1 MAKKEVLSWY
11 VKYWA
16 TEGCLLLGGVP
27 RALSCRYGMKEHAVQ
42 RMEQVLRIQSENNVS
57 CSAEV
62 VGSNLLPEIFPHCE
76 GQPAQSVGST
86 CSFCGVKLTSLMAR
100 SWARARARKVQTA
113 SEHQRRRVI
122 TIVRL
127 VTNIMQKAWN
137 EIYDTVEAIKEDCE
151 EAAVVS
157 VVHKLREELHAM
169 GRAACDGDEEAEWS
183 GLAHEQVS
191 VFYGFAELLRAW
203 IPEEKK

>member
-1 MAKKEVLSWY
+1 MAKKETLSWY

-27 RALSCRYGMKEHAVQ
+27 RALSSRYGIKAHAVQ
-42 RMEQVLRIQSENNVS
+42 RMEQVLRIQSENNIS

-62 VGSNLLPEIFPHCE
+62 VGSNLPPEIFPHCE
-76 GQPAQSVGST
+76 GQPVQTMGGT

-100 SWARARARKVQTA
+100 SWARAQAQKVKTV

-137 EIYDTVEAIKEDCE
+137 EIYDTVEAIKVDCE
-151 EAAVVS
+151 KDATGAVAN
-157 VVHKLREELHAM
+157 KLREELHFM
-169 GRAACDGDEEAEWS
+169 GRNASAGTDESEWR
-183 GLAHEQVS
+183 GFAHEQVS
-191 VFYGFAELLRAW
+191 AFYGFAELLRAW